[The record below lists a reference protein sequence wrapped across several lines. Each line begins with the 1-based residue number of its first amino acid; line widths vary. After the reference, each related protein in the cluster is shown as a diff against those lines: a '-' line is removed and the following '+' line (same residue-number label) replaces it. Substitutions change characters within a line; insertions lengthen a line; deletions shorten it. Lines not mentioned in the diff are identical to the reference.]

1 MEEDADYVFKGPI
14 NTTKLRQLS
23 ITDQYDIYSEST
35 SEYVWLLNNGLLVRG
50 YRNSPNPSIPTRKF
64 LGVGRYHHS
73 QRPEVK

>member
-35 SEYVWLLNNGLLVRG
+35 SEHVWLLNNGLLVRG
-50 YRNSPNPSIPTRKF
+50 YRDSPNPTLQSRKF

>member
-14 NTTKLRQLS
+14 NTTELRQLS

-35 SEYVWLLNNGLLVRG
+35 SEHVWLLNNGLLVRG
-50 YRNSPNPSIPTRKF
+50 YRDSPNPTLQSRKF